1 MGGDFSFTPLGSL
14 VDETRGISYGVV
26 QPGQHVDDGVPIV
39 RVTDIRHGRI
49 NQVDP
54 LRVAPEIAD
63 KYRRTVLRG
72 GELLLTLVGTVG
84 ETAVVPASLAGWNT
98 ARAVAVLPVLDEP
111 GPRWVQYAL
120 QTGPAREY
128 IQTRLNTTVQA
139 TLNLGDVTT
148 LPIPLPPRGAR
159 RRILSILGTL
169 DDKIELNRK
178 MNATAES
185 MARALFKSW
194 FVDFD
199 PVRARAEGRAPSGM
213 DAETAKLFPCEF
225 VESELGTIPKSWRA
239 TTLGTEVER
248 CGGAVQTG
256 PFGSQLHASDYVAEG
271 VPVVMPKDIGGRRV
285 STASIARVREVDA
298 ARLSRHRLQPGDV
311 VYSRRGDVER
321 HALIGA
327 RETGWL
333 CGTGC
338 LLVRLGPSWPSPMF
352 ASFALDRPETRAW
365 ISQHAIGATMPNL
378 NSGILSAVP
387 LVMPSDD
394 VLRAFARAVDPLQA
408 LVVVRDAEAGLLA
421 KTRDEL
427 LPRLLSGELLVDA
440 AERELEAVA

>member
-239 TTLGTEVER
+239 TTWAPRSNGVVAQSKPVPS
-248 CGGAVQTG
+248 GASCTH
-256 PFGSQLHASDYVAEG
+256 P
-271 VPVVMPKDIGGRRV
+271 
-285 STASIARVREVDA
+285 TT
-298 ARLSRHRLQPGDV
+298 
-311 VYSRRGDVER
+311 SRRGCPSSCR
-321 HALIGA
+321 RTLAGA
-327 RETGWL
+327 GFR
-333 CGTGC
+333 
-338 LLVRLGPSWPSPMF
+338 RP
-352 ASFALDRPETRAW
+352 AS
-365 ISQHAIGATMPNL
+365 
-378 NSGILSAVP
+378 
-387 LVMPSDD
+387 
-394 VLRAFARAVDPLQA
+394 RAFVKSTPRDCRDIACSLAMSSTAAVVMSSAMP
-408 LVVVRDAEAGLLA
+408 
-421 KTRDEL
+421 
-427 LPRLLSGELLVDA
+427 
-440 AERELEAVA
+440 

>member
-1 MGGDFSFTPLGSL
+1 MGGDISFTPLGSL
-14 VDETRGISYGVV
+14 VDEARRISYGVV

-54 LRVAPEIAD
+54 LRVDPEIAD

-148 LPIPLPPRGAR
+148 LPIPMPPRETR
-159 RRILSILGTL
+159 ERILRILGAL

-178 MNATAES
+178 MNATLEA

-199 PVRARAEGRAPSGM
+199 PVRAKAEGRAPSRM
-213 DAETAKLFPCEF
+213 DAETPKLFPSEL
-225 VESELGTIPKSWRA
+225 VESELGLIPKGWTIGHVGHVA
-239 TTLGTEVER
+239 TNRRDAVHPKEVQPGSVYVGLEHLAR
-248 CGGAVQTG
+248 GRVFFEQTG
-256 PFGSQLHASDYVAEG
+256 TPDSLESLKAQFSEGEVLFGKLRPYFKKVAIAPCAGICSTDILVLSPRPNATGFVALVAASDPFIEHAVALSDGTRMPRTSWDQLTRFELVVPSDAVLYAFEDRVVEG
-271 VPVVMPKDIGGRRV
+271 FRR
-285 STASIARVREVDA
+285 AEA
-298 ARLSRHRLQPGDV
+298 ARQESATLARL
-311 VYSRRGDVER
+311 
-321 HALIGA
+321 
-327 RETGWL
+327 
-333 CGTGC
+333 
-338 LLVRLGPSWPSPMF
+338 
-352 ASFALDRPETRAW
+352 
-365 ISQHAIGATMPNL
+365 
-378 NSGILSAVP
+378 
-387 LVMPSDD
+387 
-394 VLRAFARAVDPLQA
+394 
-408 LVVVRDAEAGLLA
+408 
-421 KTRDEL
+421 RDEL
-427 LPRLLSGELLVDA
+427 LPRLLSGDLPVDA
-440 AERELEAVA
+440 AERAAPEVA